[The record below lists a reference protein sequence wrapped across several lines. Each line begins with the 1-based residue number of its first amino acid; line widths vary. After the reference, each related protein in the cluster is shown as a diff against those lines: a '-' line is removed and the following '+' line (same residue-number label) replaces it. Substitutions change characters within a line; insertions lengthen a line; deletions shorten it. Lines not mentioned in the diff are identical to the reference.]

1 MKERLL
7 KEAGWKKPIGML
19 AASALTVAALAP
31 AAFATTDA
39 ETTATLKASDQNLS
53 VTAPLVIPFAL
64 GADSAFTAPSADAAV
79 IDNDSV
85 FPVAVTS
92 FEFDAKAGTPM
103 TKDEAATTG
112 EANAWWATMAPNEG
126 EPIAMNAPQSE
137 LTDQWN
143 LGLDGDGDTIQLS
156 CAGGMANPDGTIGIG
171 SAQTLGTITWHFAA
185 GANEKAAVHVHDW
198 VAQYEQTWVV
208 DQEAWVEENVPVD
221 IWKCLECGAKFD
233 SAQAAGDH
241 QVEMMLQGDFSHNG
255 TVITEYKDVYHE
267 EVGHWEQKLTG
278 YECSEC
284 GETVA
289 EIPEG
294 GDGQ

>member
-7 KEAGWKKPIGML
+7 KEAGWKKPIGVL

-39 ETTATLKASDQNLS
+39 ETTATLEASDQNLS

-64 GADSAFTAPSADAAV
+64 GADGTFTAPSADAAV

-198 VAQYEQTWVV
+198 VAQYEETWVV
-208 DQEAWVEENVPVD
+208 DQEAWVEEDVPYDTWVCK
-221 IWKCLECGAKFD
+221 KCSLEFLTLEDADDHFRE
-233 SAQAAGDH
+233 QALSGD
-241 QVEMMLQGDFSHNG
+241 LTHNF
-255 TVITEYKDVYHE
+255 TAITKYKDVVHE

-284 GETVA
+284 GEIVA

>member
-7 KEAGWKKPIGML
+7 KEAGWKKPIGVL

-39 ETTATLKASDQNLS
+39 ETTATLEASDQNLS

-64 GADSAFTAPSADAAV
+64 GADDTFTAPSADAAV

-208 DQEAWVEENVPVD
+208 DQEAWVEENVPVT
-221 IWKCLECGAKFD
+221 IYECVKCGFRTQNVDEMTAHKKEMTL
-233 SAQAAGDH
+233 SGDRGH
-241 QVEMMLQGDFSHNG
+241 TN
-255 TVITEYKDVYHE
+255 TVLTEYKDVYHE

>member
-7 KEAGWKKPIGML
+7 KEAGWRKPIGVL

-39 ETTATLKASDQNLS
+39 ETTATLEASDQNLS

-64 GADSAFTAPSADAAV
+64 GADGTFTAPSAEAAV

-92 FEFDAKAGTPM
+92 FEFDAKAGTPV
-103 TKDEAATTG
+103 TKGEAATTG
-112 EANAWWATMAPNEG
+112 ETNAWWATISPNGG
-126 EPIAMNAPQSE
+126 EPAAMNTAQAE

-143 LGLDGDGDTIQLS
+143 LGLDGDDDTIQLS
-156 CAGGMANPDGTIGIG
+156 CAGGMTNSDGSIGVEE
-171 SAQTLGTITWHFAA
+171 AQTLGTITWHFAA
-185 GANEKAAVHVHDW
+185 GANEKEAVHVHDW
-198 VAQYEQTWVV
+198 VPQYEEQ
-208 DQEAWVEENVPVD
+208 QVPYSV
-221 IWKCLECGAKFD
+221 WKCLKCGAMFD
-233 SAQAAGDH
+233 SAAAAAAHQKEMSLSGDRT
-241 QVEMMLQGDFSHNG
+241 HNG
-255 TVITEYKDVYHE
+255 TVLTEYKT
-267 EVGHWEQKLTG
+267 EQVLTG
-278 YECSEC
+278 YKCSEC
-284 GETVA
+284 GEIVA

>member
-7 KEAGWKKPIGML
+7 KEAGWRKPIGVL

-39 ETTATLKASDQNLS
+39 ETTATLEASDQNLS

-64 GADSAFTAPSADAAV
+64 GADDTFTAPSAESAV

-92 FEFDAKAGTPM
+92 FEFDAKAGTPV
-103 TKDEAATTG
+103 TRGEAATTG
-112 EANAWWATMAPNEG
+112 EANAWWATMAPNGG
-126 EPIAMNAPQSE
+126 EAIAMNAPQSE

-156 CAGGMANPDGTIGIG
+156 CAGGMSNPDGTIGID

-208 DQEAWVEENVPVD
+208 DQEAWVEEDVPVSV
-221 IWKCLECGAKFD
+221 WKCLKCDITFD
-233 SAQAAGDH
+233 SKEQAEAHFTEFALKGELD
-241 QVEMMLQGDFSHNG
+241 HNG
-255 TVITEYKDVYHE
+255 TILTEYKDVYHE

-284 GETVA
+284 GEIVA

>member
-7 KEAGWKKPIGML
+7 KEAGWKKPIGVL
-19 AASALTVAALAP
+19 AASALTVAALAH

-39 ETTATLKASDQNLS
+39 ETTATLEASDQNLS

-64 GADSAFTAPSADAAV
+64 GADGAFTAPSADAVV

-103 TKDEAATTG
+103 TKDEAASTG

-143 LGLDGDGDTIQLS
+143 LGLDGDGDTIQLL

-171 SAQTLGTITWHFAA
+171 SAQTLGTIIWHFAA
-185 GANEKAAVHVHDW
+185 GANEEEAVHVHDW
-198 VAQYEQTWVV
+198 VPQYEEQ
-208 DQEAWVEENVPVD
+208 QVPYSV
-221 IWKCLECGAKFD
+221 WKCLKCGATFD
-233 SAQAAGDH
+233 SAAAAAAHQKEMSLSGDRT
-241 QVEMMLQGDFSHNG
+241 HNG
-255 TVITEYKDVYHE
+255 TVLTEYKT
-267 EVGHWEQKLTG
+267 EQVLTG
-278 YECSEC
+278 YKCSGCDE
-284 GETVA
+284 EVS

-294 GDGQ
+294 GEGQ